1 MQAEQESVFDLS
13 TREFAKLNKVKPSAI
28 RNQLYRRGEYFGAV
42 PRRLPNGR
50 LVWPNPTTKE
60 PTK

>member
-1 MQAEQESVFDLS
+1 MQADNESVFNLS
-13 TREFAKLNKVKPSAI
+13 TCEFAKLCKVKPSAI
-28 RNQLYRRGEYFGAV
+28 RNQLYRRGQYFGAI